1 MKVDEELE
9 RKIRLEAELYLYE
22 FCDHP
27 VYDYQE
33 IIRMYLVDF
42 AKTMLQKYGAEGGN
56 LKT

>member
-1 MKVDEELE
+1 MSFVTTL
-9 RKIRLEAELYLYE
+9 
-22 FCDHP
+22 
-27 VYDYQE
+27 YDYQE